1 MDRPRIYCDFNK
13 RYDRVTYGL
22 TTIGTAQDLTRLG
35 IALAPGLLVTLY
47 DYDAFENGDP
57 AWIVAD
63 GVVVTLP
70 SGVLAVEVEP
80 NTFRW
85 ESRSDESGSRPAV

>member
-22 TTIGTAQDLTRLG
+22 TTVGTAQDVTRLG
-35 IALAPGLLVTLY
+35 IALSPGLLVTLY
-47 DYDAFENGDP
+47 DYDGFENRDP

-70 SGVLAVEVEP
+70 SGVLAAEVDP
-80 NTFRW
+80 NLFRW
-85 ESRSDESGSRPAV
+85 EPCSDQLGSRPAV